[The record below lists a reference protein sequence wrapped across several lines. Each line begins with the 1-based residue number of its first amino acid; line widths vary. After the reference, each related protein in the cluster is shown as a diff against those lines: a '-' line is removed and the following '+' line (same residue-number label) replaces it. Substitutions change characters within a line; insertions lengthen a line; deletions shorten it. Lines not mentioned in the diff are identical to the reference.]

1 MDNSSPEAKQ
11 QQQQFGRV
19 DAKEL
24 LAFVDRCM
32 RAAGCPAEHAAVVAE
47 VLVAADLRGVHSH
60 GVNRLE
66 MYVGEIKKGE
76 VDPLVRPTIVNE
88 TPAVACVDGQN
99 GLGMVIGRYCMDVAI
114 KKAKE
119 MGIGWVVTRGSN
131 HYGIAGYYAMMAL
144 QEGMVGMSYT
154 NTSPIS
160 FPTRSSRHVLG
171 TNPIAV
177 AAPSSEPSDPFV
189 LDMATTTV
197 ALGKVEIRDREGRQ
211 CPPGWGADKAGH
223 PTTDPKEILNG
234 GGLLYLGGEED
245 TGGYK
250 GFGLAMMVELFA
262 GILSGADYA
271 AKIPPWRQ
279 GRGRAANL
287 GQCFVAINPNHFCG
301 GFNDRMG
308 DLMQQMRDLPP
319 VDPALPVLVPG
330 DPEKTIE
337 AAYTKEG
344 IAFHLNLINALQ
356 HLASELNVA
365 PLLVKS

>member
-177 AAPSSEPSDPFV
+177 AAPSSEPSGALPHRTCLCAFLTPV
-189 LDMATTTV
+189 LLLLLLMPQTH
-197 ALGKVEIRDREGRQ
+197 LFSIW
-211 CPPGWGADKAGH
+211 PPQPWLWVRLRYVIARAASV
-223 PTTDPKEILNG
+223 
-234 GGLLYLGGEED
+234 LLVGE
-245 TGGYK
+245 
-250 GFGLAMMVELFA
+250 VRLF
-262 GILSGADYA
+262 S
-271 AKIPPWRQ
+271 PPP
-279 GRGRAANL
+279 GRGREL
-287 GQCFVAINPNHFCG
+287 LSPLCCG
-301 GFNDRMG
+301 RFGG
-308 DLMQQMRDLPP
+308 
-319 VDPALPVLVPG
+319 
-330 DPEKTIE
+330 K
-337 AAYTKEG
+337 
-344 IAFHLNLINALQ
+344 
-356 HLASELNVA
+356 LASHLLNNSS
-365 PLLVKS
+365 PCSGQGRTSNNRSEGDIERRRSLISWW